1 MSAKRLVIACSVG
14 VFLGIV
20 GVVAY
25 GYVRFNSAVAESL
38 RRQAA
43 LNAAAKPAF
52 DAAVTS
58 KLKVGDS
65 LEHAQEVLRSA
76 RLEFSV
82 ERRISPARLD
92 SILRT
97 GDSCGFRINLELDAQ
112 DRISKMDIRE
122 VFTGP

>member
-1 MSAKRLVIACSVG
+1 MSAKRPILVCSVSAI
-14 VFLGIV
+14 LGIL

-25 GYVRFNSAVAESL
+25 GYVRLDYAVAESF
-38 RRQAA
+38 RHQAA

-65 LEHAQEVLRSA
+65 LEHAEQILRKA
-76 RLEFSV
+76 GLEYFV
-82 ERRISPARLD
+82 ERRISPPRLD

-97 GDSCGFRINLELDAQ
+97 GVGCGFGIHLELDAQ
-112 DRISKMDIRE
+112 DRISKIDIRE

>member
-1 MSAKRLVIACSVG
+1 MSAKRLVIVCSVG

-25 GYVRFNSAVAESL
+25 GYVRLNSAVAESL
-38 RRQAA
+38 RHQAA

-97 GDSCGFRINLELDAQ
+97 GDGCGFRIHLELDAH